1 MDKKKRSI
9 NISKSKNVVSDS
21 RIEAGGN
28 IHIGDIINN
37 ITEQVSS
44 NPAGSISSDTV
55 NQLRN
60 LIADNRIDPA
70 VDQMLSLAKDADEE
84 LYNQVLL
91 QSQRWKKLKRENR
104 MGLLTSSAAGI
115 EQNRIVNGLLEIL
128 SELAKRSA
136 G

>member
-21 RIEAGGN
+21 KIEAGGN

-37 ITEQVSS
+37 ITQQVSS
-44 NPAGSISSDTV
+44 NPAGSISSDAV

-70 VDQMLSLAKDADEE
+70 IDQMLDLTKELDEE
-84 LYNQVLL
+84 FQNQVLL

-104 MGLLTSSAAGI
+104 MGRLTSSEAGI

-128 SELAKRSA
+128 SELAKRA
-136 G
+136 VG

>member
-104 MGLLTSSAAGI
+104 MGLLTSSEAGI
-115 EQNRIVNGLLEIL
+115 EQNRVVNGLLEIL

>member
-1 MDKKKRSI
+1 MDKKKRSGQ
-9 NISKSKNVVSDS
+9 ISKSKDVVSDS

-70 VDQMLSLAKDADEE
+70 VDQMLRLAKDADEE
-84 LYNQVLL
+84 LYNQVLM

-104 MGLLTSSAAGI
+104 MDLLTSSEAGI